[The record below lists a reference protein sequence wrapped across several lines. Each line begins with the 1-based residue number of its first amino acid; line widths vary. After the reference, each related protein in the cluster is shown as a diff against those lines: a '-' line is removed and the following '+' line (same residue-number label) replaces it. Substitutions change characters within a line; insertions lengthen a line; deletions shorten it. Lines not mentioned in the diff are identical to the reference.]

1 MTSFIYTLLYAHL
14 MVYVARSAKLREYT
28 NIDHVFKS
36 ILLADGELRL
46 YTVIYTKFLK
56 WTLILWDYWN
66 VQAFT

>member
-46 YTVIYTKFLK
+46 YTVIYTKFSK
-56 WTLILWDYWN
+56 
-66 VQAFT
+66 